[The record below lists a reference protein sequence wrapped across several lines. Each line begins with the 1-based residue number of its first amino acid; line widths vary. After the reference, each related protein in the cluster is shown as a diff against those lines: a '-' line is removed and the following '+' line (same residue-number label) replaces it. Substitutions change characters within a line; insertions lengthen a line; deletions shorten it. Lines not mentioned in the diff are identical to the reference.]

1 MKMIPTLRPLVLPP
15 RRLVVE
21 VIDHEPVVGTG
32 ESVRIVKE
40 LGGAL
45 VRAGEV
51 RVSPL
56 IAAGVV

>member
-1 MKMIPTLRPLVLPP
+1 MVPAFRPLVLPP

-21 VIDHEPVVGTG
+21 VVDHEPVVGTG
-32 ESVRIVKE
+32 ESVRIVEE
-40 LGGAL
+40 LGSAL
-45 VRAGEV
+45 VRAGEI